1 MTHKIALAQ
10 CSSSISIEENLE
22 KADIYMS
29 KARQQEAFL
38 IVFPEYFM
46 MAYHAPAY
54 VKESQTLDGPFV
66 SRMKELARN
75 YQIWTLFA
83 MNESA
88 GDAHADKCYNTLVLL
103 DSNGQLKG
111 FYRKNHL
118 FDAFHWKESDL
129 TLPGTEGFTPIDT
142 PAGKLGLGTCFDLRF
157 PELARR
163 QAQLGA
169 QLILYPAAWVHG
181 EGKDI
186 QWKTLLAARAIENG
200 MYAIGCSQYT
210 PDTYM
215 GKSFASDPFGKVL
228 AEGGFREELLFV
240 SVDCAQSDYARK
252 LIPSLP
258 SELL

>member
-1 MTHKIALAQ
+1 MTQTIALAQ
-10 CSSSISIEENLE
+10 CSSSSSIEENLQ
-22 KADIYMS
+22 KADFYMAE
-29 KARQQEAFL
+29 ARKQNAFL

-46 MAYHAPAY
+46 IAYAAPEY
-54 VKESQTLDGPFV
+54 VRQAQTLDGPFV
-66 SRMKELARN
+66 SRMSELARH
-75 YQIWTLFA
+75 YQLWTLFG

-88 GDAHADKCYNTLVLL
+88 NDTNPDKCYNTLVLI
-103 DSNGQLKG
+103 DSNGQIKG
-111 FYRKNHL
+111 SYRKTHL

-129 TLPGTEGFTPIDT
+129 TLPGTEIFTPIDT
-142 PAGKLGLGTCFDLRF
+142 PIGKLGLGTCFDLRF

-169 QLILYPAAWVHG
+169 QIILYPAAWVNG
-181 EGKDI
+181 EGKDV

-215 GKSFASDPFGKVL
+215 GKSFASDPFGKIL
-228 AEGGFREELLFV
+228 AEGTTNEELLFV
-240 SVDCAQSDYARK
+240 SVDCAQSDYARE

-258 SELL
+258 ANVF